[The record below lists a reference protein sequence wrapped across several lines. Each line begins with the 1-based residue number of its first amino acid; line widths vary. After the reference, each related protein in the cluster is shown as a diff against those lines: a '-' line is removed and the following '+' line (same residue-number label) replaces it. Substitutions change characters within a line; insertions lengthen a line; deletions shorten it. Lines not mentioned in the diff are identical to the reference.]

1 MKTLYLHI
9 GMSKTG
15 TKSIQNFCWE
25 NNKILNKYGYCYPDL
40 SRLCPE
46 TIKVKNARFM
56 IQKIKVEND
65 DKEALAKAVAAK
77 YREGMDLVVKAFETY
92 DNVILSDE
100 DIFQTTFN
108 RRKSLWQELKDDG
121 EKYGFT
127 VKIIVYLRRQDE
139 FMASRW
145 NQDIKDVKPDKRI
158 TMTWEEY
165 ISDIPKSRQ
174 MNYFQKLES
183 MAEYFGKENIVA
195 RRFQRGA
202 FYQDSIYAD
211 FIQIIGLEMTDEYHI
226 SKEER
231 NLNLPGNTHE
241 FKRILNGVNDLSDD
255 DLKFMRGILEK
266 CAGPSKEAYPCAML
280 SKDESKKIISK
291 YKKSNRRVAKEYLGE
306 SFSDLFDTNIT
317 DLPKWTENNPFM
329 QQDMIRFMAI
339 GLKKLR
345 DENKKLRA
353 DMKKLQQKVDKM
365 AEKPVKK
372 ETSEK
377 TEKPEKTIKNENNE
391 NNKKTKKSGKSE
403 KSEKPDK
410 KE

>member
-1 MKTLYLHI
+1 MLLVRITVRKGKDEKLMKTLYLHI

-25 NNKILNKYGYCYPDL
+25 NNSILNQHGYCYPDL
-40 SRLCPE
+40 SKLCPE

-56 IQKIKVEND
+56 IQKIKND
-65 DKEALAKAVAAK
+65 DKEALARAVQAK

-100 DIFQTTFN
+100 DIYQTTFN
-108 RRKSLWQELKDDG
+108 RRKTLWQELKDDG

-127 VKIIVYLRRQDE
+127 VRIIVYLRRQDE

-145 NQDIKDVKPDKRI
+145 NQDVKDVKPDKRV
-158 TMTWEEY
+158 TMTWNEY

-183 MAEYFGKENIVA
+183 IAGYFGRENVIA

-202 FYQDSIYAD
+202 FYKDSIYAD
-211 FIQIIGLEMTDEYHI
+211 FLKLIGLELTDEYHI

-241 FKRILNGVNDLSDD
+241 FKRILNGIKDMTDD
-255 DLKFMRGILEK
+255 DLKFMRRILEK
-266 CAGPSKEAYPCAML
+266 CAGPSKEQYPCSML
-280 SKDESKKIISK
+280 SKEESKKIISK

-306 SFSDLFDTNIT
+306 AFSDLFDSSVS
-317 DLPKWTENNPFM
+317 DLPKWTPENPHM
-329 QQDMIRFMAI
+329 QQDMIRFMGI
-339 GLKKLR
+339 GMKLLR
-345 DENKKLRA
+345 DENKKLRE
-353 DMKKLQQKVDKM
+353 DLKKLQQKVDKL
-365 AEKPVKK
+365 
-372 ETSEK
+372 SESK
-377 TEKPEKTIKNENNE
+377 
-391 NNKKTKKSGKSE
+391 
-403 KSEKPDK
+403 
-410 KE
+410 